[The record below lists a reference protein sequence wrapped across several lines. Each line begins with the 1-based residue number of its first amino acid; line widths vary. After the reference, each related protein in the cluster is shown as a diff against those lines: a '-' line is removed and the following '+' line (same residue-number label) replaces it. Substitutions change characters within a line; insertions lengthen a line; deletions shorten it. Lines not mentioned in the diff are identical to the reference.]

1 MTGNAHH
8 DGRTGGERAETLCAR
23 LDALRAR
30 DAELSAALRRVRA
43 DPAAEPTEVVRLLR
57 ECADVQ
63 RALAAYE
70 RLQAF
75 FQRAFPSLGAEA
87 DAHVPDVPVLDGGLY
102 TTEAVYTGAYE
113 AVDVLFVNGIL
124 VEFAAFLQGLARVA
138 ARWPER
144 TVIGLYNATDDAVH
158 DIWQATNDRAQAFL
172 AARLDASNPAVRH
185 LADVVIAVGE
195 RGGGHTLTLVGHSQ
209 GGAILSS
216 ALNLVVRERA
226 ELDLGFLQVFALGSF
241 GVDFPEGPTYHIFVH
256 QFDPVPA
263 LAQLR
268 VLPGG
273 VTSTAQLHYFA
284 NLTVLRGPLEPLE
297 AHALAGYVADWEA
310 FIAEEHRIRQGNA
323 LQRLLGQAG
332 EAAQFQLNPW
342 GVIARLGNQIFGVT
356 PRLPL

>member
-8 DGRTGGERAETLCAR
+8 DGGTADERAETLRAK
-23 LDALRAR
+23 LEALRAR
-30 DAELSAALRRVRA
+30 DAALAAAIRRVRA
-43 DPAAEPTEVVRLLR
+43 DPTAEPAEVARLLQER
-57 ECADVQ
+57 ADVE

-75 FQRAFPSLGAEA
+75 FRRAFPSLGAEA
-87 DAHVPDVPVLDGGLY
+87 GAHVPDVPALDGGLY
-102 TTEAVYTGAYE
+102 TTEGFYAGAYE

-124 VEFAAFLQGLARVA
+124 VEFAAFLQGLALVA
-138 ARWPER
+138 ARWPQR
-144 TVIGLYNATDDAVH
+144 TVVGLYNATDDAVR

-172 AARLDASNPAVRH
+172 AVRLDASNPAVRR

-195 RGGGHTLTLVGHSQ
+195 RGGGRTLTLVGHSQ

-216 ALNLVVRERA
+216 ALNLVARERA
-226 ELDLGFLQVFALGSF
+226 ALDLGFLQVFALGSF

-263 LAQLR
+263 LAQVRL
-268 VLPGG
+268 LPGG
-273 VTSTAQLHYFA
+273 VSPAAQLRYFA
-284 NLTVLRGPLEPLE
+284 NLTVLRGPVDPLE

-310 FIAEEHRIRQGNA
+310 FIAEEHRIRQGSA

-332 EAAQFQLNPW
+332 EVAQFQANPW
-342 GVIARLGNQIFGVT
+342 SVIARLGSQLLGGV
-356 PRLPL
+356 PGLPL